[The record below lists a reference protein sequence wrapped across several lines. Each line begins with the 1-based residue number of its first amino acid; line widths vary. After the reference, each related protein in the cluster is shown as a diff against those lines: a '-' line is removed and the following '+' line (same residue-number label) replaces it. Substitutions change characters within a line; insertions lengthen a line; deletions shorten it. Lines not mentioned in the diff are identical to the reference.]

1 LTAFPAANS
10 ADTIAALFSFNV
22 ASGGTVNA
30 KVAVD
35 SKMLFIAPSSAGSN
49 IWSWDDVTGNSDGSV
64 DANELTL
71 HGTLVG
77 IDAAD
82 YPTLHADNI
91 SI

>member
-1 LTAFPAANS
+1 MSAFPAANS
-10 ADTIAALFSFNV
+10 ADTVAALFGFNV

-30 KVAVD
+30 KVAAD

-49 IWSWDDVTGNSDGSV
+49 IWSWDDVTGNSDGNV
-64 DANELTL
+64 NVNELTL

-77 IDAAD
+77 IDASD